1 MEWIDIAS
9 IVFVCVTMNH
19 LGLIGVIEER
29 IGYELP
35 IINCSK
41 CSSYWSVF
49 AFTLVTAHDIIP
61 SLAVSF
67 LASYTAIWLEL
78 LEAYIDTLYLW
89 LYGKITSTDN
99 DDTASDGTDGYD
111 AAGPVS
117 GLQEDCEKSN

>member
-19 LGLIGVIEER
+19 LGLMAAIEGVVR
-29 IGYELP
+29 HDFP
-35 IINCSK
+35 VINCPK
-41 CSSYWSVF
+41 CCTCWSVL
-49 AFTLVTAHDIIP
+49 AYMIITGHGIIM

-78 LEAYIDTLYLW
+78 LEAYLDTLYLW

-99 DDTASDGTDGYD
+99 EDTASDGTDGYD